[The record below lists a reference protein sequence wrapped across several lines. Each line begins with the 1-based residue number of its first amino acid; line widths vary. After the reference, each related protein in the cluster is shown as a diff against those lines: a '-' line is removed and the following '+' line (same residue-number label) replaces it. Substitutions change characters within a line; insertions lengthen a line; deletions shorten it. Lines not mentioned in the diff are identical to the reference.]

1 MLPLS
6 TAYWLHKILE
16 FLRVR
21 DWEYWLKMSSKAI
34 LWKYEQCHYTQIWKT
49 KIKLK
54 TWPSYLSSSVNFL
67 NVELF
72 YVTDFSDLITFSDGF
87 HSHHVIHCF
96 KNIFTFVIN
105 KPTNFI
111 SYTGCWLINTC
122 ASMSFCCIFAQVMPV
137 IDTYLSNCAKNTFTA
152 CIRMRY

>member
-1 MLPLS
+1 MKRDWKRIKFFLTHIKPVLPLS

-34 LWKYEQCHYTQIWKT
+34 LWKYVQCHCTQIWKT

-96 KNIFTFVIN
+96 KNIFTFMIN
-105 KPTNFI
+105 KPTKLF
-111 SYTGCWLINTC
+111 LI
-122 ASMSFCCIFAQVMPV
+122 PV
-137 IDTYLSNCAKNTFTA
+137 VDW
-152 CIRMRY
+152 